1 MFFYWDSIQNVS
13 IQGLSKINV
22 FVKGRNWK
30 LTNFEPDTR
39 PRFIPAAHFSGARA
53 GYIFKAGQPGP
64 AVRPG
69 HPSFVPAGSGTG
81 YYLDA
86 SVGASELSET
96 RACHAFDM
104 AFEAALR
111 ASEACL

>member
-1 MFFYWDSIQNVS
+1 MNRPYYDAAIETH
-13 IQGLSKINV
+13 KPAAPP
-22 FVKGRNWK
+22 K
-30 LTNFEPDTR
+30 PDTR

-81 YYLDA
+81 YYLDI
-86 SVGASELSET
+86 SGGASELSEK
-96 RACHAFDM
+96 RARDAEN
-104 AFEAALR
+104 EAALR
-111 ASEACL
+111 KAGFDV